1 MYDLAIIGGGPAGLS
16 AGIYASRGG
25 LNTVIIESMSVGGQ
39 ASTAHNIEN
48 YPGIKSSS
56 GFDLCYTMLEQ
67 AKSFG
72 CEFIFDIIEH
82 ISLYEDVKTMI
93 TMAGRVIEAKNVIIA
108 SGASARPLGVENEG
122 TMIGRGLSYCAT
134 CDGGFFRGKTVAVV
148 GGGNTAVEDAL
159 YLEKLAKKVYLV
171 HRRNELRAD
180 KILQERIKKS
190 SVQIIWDRVVEEV
203 QLDEVV
209 TGLTLKD
216 VKNNTLSS
224 LLVDGVFV
232 AIGQDPS
239 SKLFEGVNKDDKG
252 YILTDENMRTNIKG
266 VFAAGDIRAK
276 SLRQVVTACS
286 DGAIAA
292 DTVIKEMS

>member
-82 ISLYEDVKTMI
+82 ISLHEDVKTMI